1 MCFEQWLLDWAP
13 WALSTPS
20 PTVVSLCIIL
30 KRKELLSKSP
40 GQVRRRFMFIIN
52 LRQSCGTAQKG
63 SFSQCLLTRIL
74 SRRGNNSRYHYPSI
88 QLTRHYAATLG
99 EPVSS
104 CLMEVGRSVEVRC
117 KVAKHEHNLRRK
129 HDFILKQTPDGSSIT
144 RPQSVFNFHLRLYF
158 PPFYS

>member
-1 MCFEQWLLDWAP
+1 MCFAQWLLDWAP

-40 GQVRRRFMFIIN
+40 GQVGRRFMFSIN
-52 LRQSCGTAQKG
+52 LKQSCGTAQKG

-74 SRRGNNSRYHYPSI
+74 SPRGNNSRYHYPSI

-99 EPVSS
+99 EPLSS
-104 CLMEVGRSVEVRC
+104 CLMEVGRSVGVRC
-117 KVAKHEHNLRRK
+117 KLTKHEHNLRQK
-129 HDFILKQTPDGSSIT
+129 HYFILKQTPDGRSIT
-144 RPQSVFNFHLRLYF
+144 RPQSVVNFDLRLYF